1 MRNKPRFDDV
11 VVVRWSR
18 SSGQGAG
25 ESKED
30 LSGHKPSHHASVNTF
45 KPMVKV
51 AQWKQGTY
59 LYGRK
64 CLLMLFIN
72 SLHLVVM
79 SVRVVD
85 NHRPQCTSLDR
96 KHPNSML
103 VFHTANVSH
112 ATSSQCEGP
121 DAQHERDRFI
131 VDVGRSPTQF
141 WVGLP
146 PNHHHH

>member
-1 MRNKPRFDDV
+1 V

-30 LSGHKPSHHASVNTF
+30 FSGHKPSHHASANTF
-45 KPMVKV
+45 KTMVRV

-59 LYGRK
+59 LSGRK

-79 SVRVVD
+79 SVRVVI
-85 NHRPQCTSLDR
+85 NLRPRCTSLDS

-103 VFHTANVSH
+103 DFH
-112 ATSSQCEGP
+112 SQCIPCYWFPVWGP
-121 DAQHERDRFI
+121 WCTVRTCPLCSGCWAKPNQSLGIFA
-131 VDVGRSPTQF
+131 PK
-141 WVGLP
+141 P
-146 PNHHHH
+146 PPLV

>member
-45 KPMVKV
+45 KTMVKV
-51 AQWKQGTY
+51 AQWKQGTC
-59 LYGRK
+59 LYGSK

-79 SVRVVD
+79 SVLVVI
-85 NHRPQCTSLDR
+85 RQTPQFPSLDR
-96 KHPNSML
+96 NTQTPCLFSIG
-103 VFHTANVSH
+103 NVSH
-112 ATSSQCEGP
+112 DTSSQCEGP
-121 DAQHERDRFI
+121 D
-131 VDVGRSPTQF
+131 T
-141 WVGLP
+141 
-146 PNHHHH
+146 